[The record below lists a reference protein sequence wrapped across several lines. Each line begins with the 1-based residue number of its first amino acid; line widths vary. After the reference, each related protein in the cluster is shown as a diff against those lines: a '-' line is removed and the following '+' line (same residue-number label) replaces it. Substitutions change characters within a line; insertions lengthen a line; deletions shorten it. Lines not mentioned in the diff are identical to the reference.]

1 MNKKQLLLSTVAL
14 GCAAMLLAPAEAS
27 FSTIGG
33 SLGVGQRDVR
43 VFNNFSDVGS
53 NNNVRGFPDFPG
65 YLGAEQAIWKGA
77 AEWSS
82 AARSPSGGIDQPE
95 IGNGGGNFD
104 VLWLGNANGVGGTND
119 NIVSA
124 INTCSGGIIAFTET
138 PISNGWKI
146 RYCDNNFAF
155 ADGPANIS
163 TIFFDLQGVMTH
175 EYGHALGLGHS
186 TCGGATMFPSGSP
199 GSEAE
204 RSISSD
210 DINGLQFIYGA
221 MSGIKPVISS
231 VSTAGGNITITGTGF
246 DAAATNEV
254 WFTNGSVTGTGADA
268 RVRIFNVAST
278 GGGTSITVA
287 IPASAGMGDVM
298 VKNAGGMNTDLS
310 NAFPTTL
317 GEPLFGASVFTNGS
331 GSNPACFMSTSLPQL
346 GRPFNMQVDASGHP
360 GGAGFSGVLVY
371 AGSALIP
378 IAAGELLVNLGSPQY
393 GFLIG
398 PSGGGIDPYSV
409 TPVANPSFLG
419 AQATAQG
426 FTFSLTSTV
435 LCNAESITLGAAP

>member
-1 MNKKQLLLSTVAL
+1 MNKNQLLLSSVAL
-14 GCAAMLLAPAEAS
+14 GCAAMLLAPAEA
-27 FSTIGG
+27 FSKIGG
-33 SLGVGQRDVR
+33 ELGVGQRDIR
-43 VFNNFSDVGS
+43 VSNNFSDAGS

-82 AARSPSGGIDQPE
+82 AARAPSGDISQSE

-104 VLWLGNANGVGGTND
+104 VLWLGNASGVGGTND
-119 NIVSA
+119 NIISA
-124 INTCSGGIIAFTET
+124 INTCGGGIIAFTET
-138 PISNGWKI
+138 PISNGWRI

-163 TIFFDLQGVMTH
+163 SLFFDLQGVMTH

-186 TCGGATMFPSGSP
+186 TVGGATMFPSGSP

-204 RSISSD
+204 RSIASD
-210 DINGLQFIYGA
+210 DIAGLHCIYGA
-221 MSGIKPVISS
+221 MSGAKPVISG
-231 VSTAGGNITITGTGF
+231 VSIAGGNITITGSGY
-246 DAAATNEV
+246 DAGTTNEV
-254 WFTNGSVTGTGADA
+254 WFTNGSVTGTGVDA

-278 GGGTSITVA
+278 GGGTSIVVA
-287 IPASAGMGDVM
+287 IPANAGMGDVM
-298 VKNAGGMNTDLS
+298 VKNAGGMHTDLS

-331 GSNPACFMSTSLPQL
+331 GTNPTCFMSTSLPQL
-346 GRPFNMQVDASGHP
+346 GQPFNMQVDASGHP

-378 IAAGELLVNLGSPQY
+378 IASGELLVNLGSPQF

-398 PSGGGIDPYSV
+398 ASGGGIDSYSV